1 MTPDRYEDI
10 AYEMPRELARDEARI
25 VNRRAAAI
33 AQTRVRPPMPLLPD
47 YDPDDTED
55 DDPGADPP
63 EPEFDDD
70 EIAEGRLRAMDY
82 DAWAD
87 L

>member
-10 AYEMPRELARDEARI
+10 EFEMGHELGNAEQREI
-25 VNRRAAAI
+25 NRRVKRAQAARR
-33 AQTRVRPPMPLLPD
+33 Q
-47 YDPDDTED
+47 
-55 DDPGADPP
+55 PGADQP
-63 EPEFDDD
+63 EPEFDED

>member
-10 AYEMPRELARDEARI
+10 TFEMNHELGNDEAREI
-25 VNRRAAAI
+25 NRRVKRALAARR
-33 AQTRVRPPMPLLPD
+33 QPD
-47 YDPDDTED
+47 L
-55 DDPGADPP
+55 P
-63 EPEFDDD
+63 EPEFDED

>member
-10 AYEMPRELARDEARI
+10 EFEMNHELGNAEQREI
-25 VNRRAAAI
+25 NRRVKHAQAARR
-33 AQTRVRPPMPLLPD
+33 QPEPD
-47 YDPDDTED
+47 Q
-55 DDPGADPP
+55 
-63 EPEFDDD
+63 PEFDED

>member
-1 MTPDRYEDI
+1 MTRPHGHPLTSV
-10 AYEMPRELARDEARI
+10 AATLALSDWERRTALAGPVEVDE
-25 VNRRAAAI
+25 
-33 AQTRVRPPMPLLPD
+33 
-47 YDPDDTED
+47 TED
-55 DDPGADPP
+55 DDPGADLP
-63 EPEFDDD
+63 EPEFDED